1 METSRLSLCSRS
13 AVLNMPPSKE
23 LVTYKVN
30 GIFAV
35 IFILSHD
42 SYTALGIVVKA
53 IYFPPSTACTTSG
66 RIKAMKKRSYVL
78 PGQVIC

>member
-1 METSRLSLCSRS
+1 
-13 AVLNMPPSKE
+13 MPPSEE

-35 IFILSHD
+35 ICILSHD

-53 IYFPPSTACTTSG
+53 IYFPLHVQPPVEL
-66 RIKAMKKRSYVL
+66 K
-78 PGQVIC
+78 Q